1 MAEKIAG
8 TAFIKVDGD
17 QISIGGSMKVV
28 PHSVEREG
36 VVGLS
41 GVVGYKETNAVPYVE
56 IEALKTGKTDIDKLQ
71 QAVDASV
78 TVELAT
84 GDVWVYRNAWLAGR
98 IEVDGAEGTMTLK
111 YEALK
116 AERTTAASSV
126 GAAS

>member
-1 MAEKIAG
+1 MADKIAG

-17 QISIGGSMKVV
+17 QISLGGSMKVV
-28 PHSVEREG
+28 PHAIERNG

-41 GVVGYKETNAVPYVE
+41 GVVGFKEDNVIPYVE
-56 IEALKTGKTDIDKLQ
+56 IEAIKSSKTDIDKLQ

-84 GDVWVYRNAWLAGR
+84 GEVWVYRNAWLAGR
-98 IEVDGAEGTMTLK
+98 IEVDAAEGKMTLK

-116 AERTTAASSV
+116 AERTTSGTAA
-126 GAAS
+126 GA